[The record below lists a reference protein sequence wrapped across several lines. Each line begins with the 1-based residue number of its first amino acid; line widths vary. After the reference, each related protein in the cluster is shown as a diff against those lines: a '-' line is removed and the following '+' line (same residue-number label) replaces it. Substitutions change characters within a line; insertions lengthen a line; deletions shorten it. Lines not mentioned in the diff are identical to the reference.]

1 MICELGM
8 GIIEETIRL
17 ENTGR
22 TPVAPVIT
30 SKREKFSEVV
40 KNSESVLKKFD
51 GFLLHP
57 AVFDSGWVYLPSKPS
72 LGEPVQIIKDIDGYD
87 DLCDFGPVEYAFK
100 IHKENDLIV
109 DLEKR
114 LAETPGLV
122 SSFVEETGGWGVA
135 SYCGAMGITPIG
147 YISYY
152 RGFNETMRDMAKDQQ
167 KIYNT
172 AMIIAKMYPKFL
184 AEFAKSCKVP
194 RVWVSF
200 TNATPAIVGDYYFD
214 KIVWPT
220 TKTMLEGMIKEGV
233 MPIIQFEENAKNLKF
248 LTQLPPKSYIVHISR
263 DSDLLRVSETLANQA
278 AVMGNF
284 KVPADQEEG
293 SRIRDLAGR
302 LASGT
307 PKNLIIST
315 DGGEPFI
322 LTSHNVEKLSTL
334 EPFLNKG

>member
-1 MICELGM
+1 M

-22 TPVAPVIT
+22 IPVAPVIT
-30 SKREKFSEVV
+30 SKREKFVEVV
-40 KNSESVLKKFD
+40 KSNESVLKKFD

-57 AVFDSGWVYLPSKPS
+57 AVFDSGWVYTPSKPS
-72 LGEPVQIIKDIDGYD
+72 LREPMQIIKDIDGYEE
-87 DLCDFGPVEYAFK
+87 LSDFGPVEYAMK
-100 IHKENDLIV
+100 IHKENDLMV

-114 LAETPGLV
+114 LAETPNLV
-122 SSFVEETGGWGVA
+122 SGFVEETEDWGVA
-135 SYCGAMGITPIG
+135 NYCGAMGITPIG

-167 KIYNT
+167 KIYST

-194 RVWVSF
+194 RVWISF

-220 TKTMLEGMIKEGV
+220 TKIMLEGMMKEGV
-233 MPIIQFEENAKNLKF
+233 VPIIQFEENVKNMKF
-248 LTQLPPKSYIVHISR
+248 LTQLPPRSYAVHISR
-263 DSDLLRVSETLANQA
+263 DSDLLRVSEMLSNQA
-278 AVMGNF
+278 TIMGNF
-284 KVPADQEEG
+284 KVPADQEEEN
-293 SRIRDLAGR
+293 RIRDLAGR
-302 LASGT
+302 LASGV
-307 PKNLIIST
+307 PKNLIVST

-334 EPFLNKG
+334 DPFLKKC